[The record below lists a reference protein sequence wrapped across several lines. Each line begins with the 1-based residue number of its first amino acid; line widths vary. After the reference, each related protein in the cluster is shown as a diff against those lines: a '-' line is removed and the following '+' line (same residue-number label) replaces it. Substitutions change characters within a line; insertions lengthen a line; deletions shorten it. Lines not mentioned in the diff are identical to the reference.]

1 MEDIDFKVRI
11 ATNDN
16 KQNFLKNC
24 SFLLM
29 KKKEEF

>member
-11 ATNDN
+11 VTNN
-16 KQNFLKNC
+16 KEIFLKNC